1 MSDEI
6 KKTVLNTLAEP
17 IANSAKNITDKP
29 TQNMGTTLADIWYLV
44 FGGISQAAEKRKLK
58 YSYALQEFENEL
70 KEKISKIPEDKLT
83 EPDIQVIAPTLE
95 ASKYCVEKEELRHM
109 FSNLIISS
117 LNSDNIKIIRPSF
130 TDTLKQLSSYDA
142 KFLHHFFS
150 CKKMLHSFNIS
161 QLSFLCADANNKYS
175 TEEQSHYIIPEDT
188 LDIEVFGKRIF
199 FPFDSISTF
208 LKKSLTNSLFIGDT
222 ELKVYEYVSIMNNLN
237 RLGLLNIRE
246 VTVSTGDINKIK
258 DSIDTHFDEKHD
270 IIYELYSY
278 CNYEPKRIKIII
290 VILSTY
296 GLDFMKICD

>member
-29 TQNMGTTLADIWYLV
+29 TQNIGTTLADIWYLV

-58 YSYALQEFENEL
+58 YSYALQEFEKEL
-70 KEKISKIPEDKLT
+70 KEKISKIPEDKLV
-83 EPDIQVIAPTLE
+83 EPDMQIIAPALE

-117 LNSDNIKIIRPSF
+117 LNSDYIKIIRPSF

-142 KFLHHFFS
+142 KFLHHFFP
-150 CKKMLHSFNIS
+150 CKTIGHSFDIS
-161 QLSFLCADANNKYS
+161 QLSFLCADANNKFS
-175 TEEQSHYIIPEDT
+175 TEEQAHYFIPEST

-199 FPFDSISTF
+199 FPFDSISIF
-208 LKKSLTNSLFIGDT
+208 LKKPITNSLFMGND
-222 ELKVYEYVSIMNNLN
+222 ELTVYEYVSIMNNLN

-246 VTVSTGDINKIK
+246 GTVSKGDINKIK
-258 DSIDTHFDEKHD
+258 DLIDTHFDEKHD

-278 CNYEPKRIKIII
+278 CTHEPNRIKVII
-290 VILSTY
+290 VTLSTY
-296 GLDFMKICD
+296 GIDFMKICD